1 MFRTRF
7 IFASLVAVVGLIETS
22 RAEDVPVFRIVGS
35 VLDAQDLPV
44 SGVSARFLV
53 DRSADPND
61 PRSTVFTATSDA
73 SGSFEITVGQCH
85 ESGRLLLEKDGL
97 ATTILDRVPAVT
109 PVLALGAL
117 RILPPVEFHGRLVD
131 AAGKAI
137 PGGRVHLSLEPDPA
151 LASSRK
157 VVTTISDADGRF
169 ALPNLPA
176 AALTFEVDALGFET
190 RCESID
196 LRDRGSRDRTISMRP
211 APVLAG
217 RVVDPKGQPV
227 EGARVSRSD
236 GAFPS
241 LFAEIETTT
250 GAGGEFTLPAPRRSD
265 RQQSQPVLVARAA
278 GFPTLRTEIDFGLER
293 QELRLTEGVPAT
305 LRLFEGE
312 KVDAEIASI
321 HYSVFTK
328 AGEGWSH
335 QEGEIL
341 DGTWT
346 AAAEHPKAR
355 RFVLPRGDRARVFAK
370 ARDGRVSNSIEIDL
384 HSEVKDGFQI
394 DVSIPALVHLEGS
407 VVGPTGQPV
416 AGILVELGKIG
427 EQAFFP
433 RAERVVRTNADGKF
447 AFDGVPA
454 GAWSARARSED
465 ALSEPIPVRIDDTA
479 KAPLTLK
486 AARAP
491 SAAGS
496 LKINDAIPPHSVGL
510 LALRFQRQGA
520 QGSYIPVASTL
531 AKDGKYRLAP
541 LPLGAFAIEPLRTP
555 EVGDGSWH
563 DFKTTLD
570 AIDPRGSQNQIT
582 IVEAGERTL
591 DIQVRREARGFVN
604 GTLSINGV
612 ARAGTRLALI
622 RQVRLGAPP
631 VNAIPAI
638 TDGFGRF
645 RTRLDGKSLYRVEAL
660 VGVMRAGREFE
671 FDPEQDLELDL
682 DLPAGSI
689 HGKFD
694 FGAASAGPFRAV
706 LEGEMSDSEKAIRLA
721 NPTNV
726 DDTPWATRAE
736 AVVGESGDFQ
746 FPEIQTGRFRIALED
761 TSRTLARVASAPF
774 EVEAGKQTTLPAL
787 AAPRGG
793 VLQVDLLKPDDI
805 EKHPFASLKVT
816 AADGEPALPRT
827 FVGWFVGGT
836 ATTDGI
842 PKAKL
847 KVEVIVFGPYVVESP
862 KVVEID
868 PDAGPLRVQFTV
880 SKKP

>member
-1 MFRTRF
+1 MLRTRSL
-7 IFASLVAVVGLIETS
+7 FASLVAIAGLTAAAS
-22 RAEDVPVFRIVGS
+22 AEELPVFRIVGS
-35 VLDAQDLPV
+35 VLDANDLPV
-44 SGVSARFLV
+44 AGVRARFLV
-53 DRSADPND
+53 DRAADPSD
-61 PRSTVFTATSDA
+61 SKTTIFTATSDA
-73 SGSFEITVGQCH
+73 SGSFEITVDRCH
-85 ESGRLLLEKDGL
+85 ESGRLLLEKEGL
-97 ATTILDRVPAVT
+97 ATTVLDRVPAVT

-117 RILPPVEFHGRLVD
+117 RILPPVEFRGRLVD
-131 AAGKAI
+131 EAGKAI
-137 PGGRVHLSLEPDPA
+137 SGGRVHLLLEPDPS
-151 LASSRK
+151 LATSHD
-157 VVTTISDADGRF
+157 VVTATSDADGRF

-176 AALTFEVDALGFET
+176 ATLTFEVDALGFAS

-196 LRDRGSRDRTISMRP
+196 LRDRGSRERTIALRQAP
-211 APVLAG
+211 ALRG

-227 EGARVSRSD
+227 PGARVSRSD
-236 GAFPS
+236 GAFPT
-241 LFAEIETTT
+241 LFAEIEST
-250 GAGGEFTLPAPRRSD
+250 ADANGEFTLPATRGGDSK
-265 RQQSQPVLVARAA
+265 QARPALIAQAA
-278 GFPTLRTEIDFGLER
+278 GFPSIRTEIDLALER
-293 QELRLTEGVPAT
+293 QELRLTDGVPAT
-305 LRLFEGE
+305 LRLAEGE
-312 KVDAEIASI
+312 ADDAEIASI

-335 QEGEIL
+335 QEGEVS
-341 DGTWT
+341 DGGWT
-346 AAAEHPKAR
+346 VAKAGSKAR
-355 RFVLPRGDRARVFAK
+355 RFVLPRGDRARIFAK
-370 ARDGRVSNSIEIDL
+370 AADGRVSNSIEIDL
-384 HSEVKDGFQI
+384 HTEVKDGFQI
-394 DVSIPALVHLEGS
+394 DVRLPSLARLEGS

-433 RAERVVRTNADGKF
+433 RAERVVRTGADGKF
-447 AFDGVPA
+447 AFEGVPA

-479 KAPLTLK
+479 KSPLILK

-491 SAAGS
+491 SASGS
-496 LKINDAIPPHSVGL
+496 LKINDAVPTHPVGL

-520 QGSYIPVASTL
+520 QGSYIPIASTL

-541 LPLGAFAIEPLRTP
+541 LPLGAYAIEPLRTP
-555 EVGDGSWH
+555 DVGDGSWH

-612 ARAGTRLALI
+612 ARGGTRLAWI

-671 FDPEQDLELDL
+671 FDPERELELDL
-682 DLPAGSI
+682 DFSAGSI
-689 HGKFD
+689 RGKFD
-694 FGAASAGPFRAV
+694 FGAASPGPFRAV
-706 LEGEMSDSEKAIRLA
+706 LEGEMSDNEKAVRSA

-736 AVVGESGDFQ
+736 AIADENGEFQ
-746 FPEIQTGRFRIALED
+746 FPEIQTGRFRVALED

-774 EVEAGKQTTLPAL
+774 EVEAGKETALPVL

-793 VLQVDLLKPDDI
+793 VLQVDLLKPDDL
-805 EKHPFASLKVT
+805 EKYPFASLKVT
-816 AADGEPALPRT
+816 AAEGEPALPRT

-836 ATTDGI
+836 AQTDGI

-847 KVEVIVFGPYVVESP
+847 KVEVIVFGPYVVDSP

-868 PDAGPLRVQFTV
+868 PEAGPLRVQFSV